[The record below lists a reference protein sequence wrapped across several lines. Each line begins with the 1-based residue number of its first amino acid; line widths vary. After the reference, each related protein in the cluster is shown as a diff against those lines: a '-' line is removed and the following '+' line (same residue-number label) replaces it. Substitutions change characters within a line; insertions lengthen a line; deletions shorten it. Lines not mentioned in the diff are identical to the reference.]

1 MTKIIQPGAAV
12 MQLVEWRAEMRHLKQ
27 ARLLDDVDEPCL
39 RLIQE
44 AFEPCLIEAG
54 GILLSPLEHNH
65 FLYLVLEGELA
76 VHLDSLD
83 SHPVRAIGPGDCAGE
98 ISFMDNLH
106 PSAYVVALKPTV
118 LLRLHRRAM
127 PLLTRSPKLMQ
138 NLAELLCQRVRLSD
152 RLIINSEQ
160 NANLDTLTGSFNRRW
175 LEHIYNRES
184 TRCAF
189 NGQPLSILMLD
200 VDRFKDYNDRHGHL
214 AGDHALC
221 LVVDTLG
228 KLLRPTDSLVRY
240 GGEEF
245 VILLPD
251 MALDDARNIGER
263 LRQSLEAITSFR
275 SPIGTLP
282 GVTISIGVAPMQ
294 PKDELETLIH
304 TADQALYQA
313 KARGRNRVCG

>member
-1 MTKIIQPGAAV
+1 MKLA
-12 MQLVEWRAEMRHLKQ
+12 EWRVEMQHLKQ
-27 ARLLDDVDEPCL
+27 ARLLDHVDGPCL
-39 RLIQE
+39 RLMQE
-44 AFEPCLIEAG
+44 AFEPFLIDADD
-54 GILLSPLEHNH
+54 ILLSPLEPNH
-65 FLYLVLEGELA
+65 YLYLVLDGELA

-83 SHPVRAIGPGDCAGE
+83 GQPVRTIGPGDCAGE
-98 ISFMDNLH
+98 ISFMDNLP
-106 PSAYVVALKPTV
+106 PSAYVIALKATV
-118 LLRLHRRAM
+118 LMRLHRRSL
-127 PLLTRSPKLMQ
+127 PLLTRSPRLMQ

-160 NANLDTLTGSFNRRW
+160 NANVDTLTGSFNRRW

-189 NGQPLSILMLD
+189 NGQPLSVLMLD
-200 VDRFKDYNDRHGHL
+200 VDRFKDYNDKHGHL

-228 KLLRPTDSLVRY
+228 KLLRPADSLVRY

-251 MALDDARNIGER
+251 MALDDARNVGER
-263 LRQSLEAITSFR
+263 LRQSLETITSFR
-275 SPIGTLP
+275 SPIGALP

-294 PKDELETLIH
+294 ETDDLKTLIH
-304 TADQALYQA
+304 AADQALYQA
-313 KARGRNRVCG
+313 KALGRNRVCG

>member
-1 MTKIIQPGAAV
+1 MKLA
-12 MQLVEWRAEMRHLKQ
+12 EWRAEMQHLKQ
-27 ARLLDDVDEPCL
+27 ARLLDHVDEPCL
-39 RLIQE
+39 RLLQE
-44 AFEPCLIEAG
+44 FFEPCLIEAG
-54 GILLSPLEHNH
+54 EALLSPLEHNYY
-65 FLYLVLEGELA
+65 LYLVLDGELS

-83 SHPVRAIGPGDCAGE
+83 SHQVRTIGPGDCAGE
-98 ISFMDNLH
+98 ISFMDDLP
-106 PSAYVVALKPTV
+106 PSAYVVALEPSV
-118 LLRLHRRAM
+118 LLRLHRRSM

-152 RLIINSEQ
+152 RLIINNEQ
-160 NANLDTLTGSFNRRW
+160 NANIDTLTGSFNRRW
-175 LEHIYNRES
+175 LEHIYSRES

-189 NGQPLSILMLD
+189 SGQPLSILMLD

-228 KLLRPTDSLVRY
+228 KLLRPADSLVRY

-251 MALDDARNIGER
+251 MSLEDARNVGER
-263 LRQSLEAITSFR
+263 LRQSLEEITSFR
-275 SPIGTLP
+275 SPIGILP

-294 PKDELETLIH
+294 PKDDLKTLIH
-304 TADQALYQA
+304 VADQALYQA
-313 KARGRNRVCG
+313 KERGRNRICG

>member
-1 MTKIIQPGAAV
+1 MKLA
-12 MQLVEWRAEMRHLKQ
+12 EWRAEMQHLKQ
-27 ARLLDDVDEPCL
+27 ARLLDHVDEPCL
-39 RLIQE
+39 RLLQE
-44 AFEPCLIEAG
+44 LVEPCLIG
-54 GILLSPLEHNH
+54 TGDVLLSPLEHNH
-65 FLYLVLEGELA
+65 YLYLVLDGELA

-83 SHPVRAIGPGDCAGE
+83 SHQVRAIGPGDCAGE
-98 ISFMDNLH
+98 ISFMDNLP
-106 PSAYVVALKPTV
+106 PSAYVVALMPSV
-118 LLRLHRRAM
+118 LLRLHRRSM

-160 NANLDTLTGSFNRRW
+160 NANVDTLTGSFNRRW
-175 LEHIYNRES
+175 LEHIYSRES

-189 NGQPLSILMLD
+189 SGQPLSILMLD

-228 KLLRPTDSLVRY
+228 KLLRPADSLVRY

-251 MALDDARNIGER
+251 MSLEDARNVGER
-263 LRQSLEAITSFR
+263 LRQSLEEITSFR

-294 PKDELETLIH
+294 PRDDLKTLIH
-304 TADQALYQA
+304 VADQALYQA
-313 KARGRNRVCG
+313 KERGRNCVCG